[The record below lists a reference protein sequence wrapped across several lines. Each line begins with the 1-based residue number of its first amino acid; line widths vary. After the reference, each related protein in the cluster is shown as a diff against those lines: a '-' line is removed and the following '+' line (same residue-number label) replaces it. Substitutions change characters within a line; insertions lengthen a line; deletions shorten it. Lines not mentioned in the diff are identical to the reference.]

1 MYSLVTTPDP
11 VLVRQAAQVKHFDKK
26 LHEVVSGMTQTLL
39 ATTDP
44 VGVGLAAPQVG
55 LPMQLFLM
63 KPKSDSPVSV
73 FINPE
78 VVTMSD
84 ENAVPDF
91 VNKSETIEKRKPK
104 KGKLLEGCLSIPNI
118 WGHVTRQK
126 EVTISWQDE
135 KGKKHTKLFKG
146 FPAVIIQHEID
157 HLHGMLFTK
166 HVMQQHE
173 QLYKSSKDENGD
185 DVFDEIKI

>member
-11 VLVRQAAQVKHFDKK
+11 VLVNKAARVKHFDKK
-26 LHEVVSGMTQTLL
+26 LHEVVSGMAETLL

-55 LPMQLFLM
+55 LPLQLFLM
-63 KPKSDSPVSV
+63 KPKSDSPVTV

-78 VVTMSD
+78 IVHASE
-84 ENAVPDF
+84 ENAIPDF
-91 VNKSETIEKRKPK
+91 VNRSEVVEKRKPK

-126 EVTISWQDE
+126 EITVKWQDE
-135 KGKKHTKLFKG
+135 KGKTHTKLFKG

-157 HLHGMLFTK
+157 HLHGVLFTK
-166 HVMQQHE
+166 HVMEQQE